1 MAGCAS
7 SCASRSQ
14 ASPMLAIEKSKKN
27 GEVPNFQE
35 ATLSGVRLSCRPHGC
50 DLLRCP
56 CRCPR
61 LFVPSMSF
69 RSWHHVGEHSQGL
82 GLWCSC
88 NSPLR
93 YQGLGTLVVTVN
105 CDFVASQTTAALLF
119 CHAAVSAHIIACQIA
134 YTLPLAPQL

>member
-1 MAGCAS
+1 
-7 SCASRSQ
+7 
-14 ASPMLAIEKSKKN
+14 
-27 GEVPNFQE
+27 
-35 ATLSGVRLSCRPHGC
+35 
-50 DLLRCP
+50 
-56 CRCPR
+56 
-61 LFVPSMSF
+61 MSF
-69 RSWHHVGEHSQGL
+69 RSRHHVGELSQGL
-82 GLWCSC
+82 GLWCSY